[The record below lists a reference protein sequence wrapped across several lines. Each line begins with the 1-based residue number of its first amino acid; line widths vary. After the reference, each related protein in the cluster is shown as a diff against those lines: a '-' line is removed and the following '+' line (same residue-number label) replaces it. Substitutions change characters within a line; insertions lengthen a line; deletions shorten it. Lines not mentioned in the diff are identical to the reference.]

1 MPRTKNTITKKD
13 GYSMGKSVSNEESV
27 LSHIIGMVKTQAKAY
42 YIIWKYAPELLPNPN
57 VKTFEDLTSQYK
69 TFTKGMTAH
78 VCENWLMEENVQ
90 TAVKWLLQRE
100 HQKKMIE
107 LYNIYYDKAKTDTNA
122 FKAFID
128 FSNQFFADDKK
139 NGILEIVQGLNDKD
153 FEDDTGD

>member
-1 MPRTKNTITKKD
+1 MSRPKNTITKKD

>member
-1 MPRTKNTITKKD
+1 MARPKNTITKKD
-13 GYSMGKSVSNEESV
+13 GYSMGKAVSNEESV

-42 YIIWKYAPELLPNPN
+42 YIIWKYAPDLLPNPN

-78 VCENWLMEENVQ
+78 VCDNWLMEENVQ

-107 LYNIYYDKAKTDTNA
+107 LYNIYYDKAKSDTNA

>member
-1 MPRTKNTITKKD
+1 MSRPKNTITKKD

-42 YIIWKYAPELLPNPN
+42 YIIWKYAPDLLPNPN

-69 TFTKGMTAH
+69 TFTKGMTPH
-78 VCENWLMEENVQ
+78 VCDNWLMEENVQ

-107 LYNIYYDKAKTDTNA
+107 LYNIYYDKAKSDTNA

-153 FEDDTGD
+153 FDDDTGD

>member
-1 MPRTKNTITKKD
+1 MSRSKNTITKKD

-42 YIIWKYAPELLPNPN
+42 YIIWKYAPDLLPNPN

-78 VCENWLMEENVQ
+78 VCDNWLMEENVQ

-153 FEDDTGD
+153 FDDDTGD

>member
-57 VKTFEDLTSQYK
+57 IKTFEDLTSQYK

-78 VCENWLMEENVQ
+78 VC
-90 TAVKWLLQRE
+90 KC
-100 HQKKMIE
+100 
-107 LYNIYYDKAKTDTNA
+107 
-122 FKAFID
+122 FI
-128 FSNQFFADDKK
+128 
-139 NGILEIVQGLNDKD
+139 L
-153 FEDDTGD
+153 

>member
-1 MPRTKNTITKKD
+1 MATKKKKV
-13 GYSMGKSVSNEESV
+13 MGTGAAIGKHTSQEESV
-27 LSHIIGMVKTQAKAY
+27 LKHLISLVHTQTKAY
-42 YIIWKYAPELLPNPN
+42 YIIWKYAPELLPKQDI
-57 VKTFEDLTSQYK
+57 KTFDDLKNSYK
-69 TFTKGMTAH
+69 TFTAGMTEQI
-78 VCENWLMEENVQ
+78 CENWLMEENVQ

-139 NGILEIVQGLNDKD
+139 NGILEIAQGLSDKD
-153 FEDDTGD
+153 LEDDTED

>member
-1 MPRTKNTITKKD
+1 MSRPKNTITKKD

-57 VKTFEDLTSQYK
+57 IKTFEDLTSQYK

>member
-1 MPRTKNTITKKD
+1 MPRTKKSITKTD
-13 GYSMGKSVSNEESV
+13 GFGVGKSTSQEESV

-42 YIIWKYAPELLPNPN
+42 YIIWKYAPELLPNPD

-90 TAVKWLLQRE
+90 TAVKWLLKRE

-107 LYNIYYDKAKTDTNA
+107 LYNIYYDKAKDDTNA

-128 FSNQFFADDKK
+128 FSNQFFNDDKK
-139 NGILEIVQGLNDKD
+139 SDILDIIQGIPDNELEK
-153 FEDDTGD
+153 